1 MDLWHPF
8 IKKLTERYA
17 MIFTHPKS
25 ENDISELQVAL
36 TEATNKK
43 WYRRLKIIQLSMMGE
58 TVPSL
63 AKMFDVSL
71 ATVRRYISAYEKGGL
86 YALKPRASEGRP
98 PKVGHLKK
106 EDWGAILEKT
116 PNQYEKL
123 STDSRTWTLSLLAL
137 YAKEYIGVEVCFQ
150 TIGHALRRCK
160 YRTGRSKLR
169 VGSPDPEY
177 TIKRQRIEQLRG
189 LLLGGN

>member
-1 MDLWHPF
+1 
-8 IKKLTERYA
+8 

-71 ATVRRYISAYEKGGL
+71 ATVRRYISAYEKGYML
-86 YALKPRASEGRP
+86 
-98 PKVGHLKK
+98 
-106 EDWGAILEKT
+106 
-116 PNQYEKL
+116 
-123 STDSRTWTLSLLAL
+123 
-137 YAKEYIGVEVCFQ
+137 
-150 TIGHALRRCK
+150 
-160 YRTGRSKLR
+160 
-169 VGSPDPEY
+169 
-177 TIKRQRIEQLRG
+177 
-189 LLLGGN
+189 